1 MIVISISI
9 SYTHI
14 DWSILYFNFSFQ
26 LSIMLFDWLNVI
38 SIHTTVEWQFVDIGS
53 LFSDFNQYH
62 KVKQAKQSIAVW

>member
-1 MIVISISI
+1 
-9 SYTHI
+9 
-14 DWSILYFNFSFQ
+14 
-26 LSIMLFDWLNVI
+26 MLFDWLNVI